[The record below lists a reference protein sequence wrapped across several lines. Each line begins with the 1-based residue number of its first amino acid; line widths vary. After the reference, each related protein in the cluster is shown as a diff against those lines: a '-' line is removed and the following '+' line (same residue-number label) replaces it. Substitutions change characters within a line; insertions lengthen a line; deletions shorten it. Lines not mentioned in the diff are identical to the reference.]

1 MKILLTGSSGMVGQ
15 NIINHK
21 KFKKYTFLIP
31 SSSELNLLEERNVE
45 SFLKS
50 NNPDLIIHA
59 AGFVGGIQSNINS
72 PVDFLLKNS
81 LMGINLINKSKELKI
96 KSFLNLGSSCMYP
109 ANIATKIS
117 ESMLLSGPLEPTN
130 EGYAIS
136 KILSTKLCEF
146 ISKSFPEFNYKTIIP
161 CNLFGKYDKFDPI
174 KSHLIPAAIM
184 KIHNAKIYDKS
195 VEIWGNGDARREF
208 MYAEDFSNLIFYA
221 IENFSEMPHVMNVGM
236 GIDYT
241 INDYYIAIANEIGF
255 NGKFIHDLSK
265 PEGMKR
271 KIVDNFKLSKF
282 GWKPSFSLN
291 EGIKETYSYYLETLN
306 G

>member
-1 MKILLTGSSGMVGQ
+1 
-15 NIINHK
+15 
-21 KFKKYTFLIP
+21 
-31 SSSELNLLEERNVE
+31 
-45 SFLKS
+45 
-50 NNPDLIIHA
+50 
-59 AGFVGGIQSNINS
+59 
-72 PVDFLLKNS
+72 
-81 LMGINLINKSKELKI
+81 
-96 KSFLNLGSSCMYP
+96 
-109 ANIATKIS
+109 
-117 ESMLLSGPLEPTN
+117 MLLSGPLEPTN

-161 CNLFGKYDKFDPI
+161 CNLFGKYDKFDSI

-184 KIHNAKIYDKS
+184 KIHNAKIHNKS
-195 VEIWGNGDARREF
+195 VEIWGSGDARREF

-221 IENFSEMPHVMNVGM
+221 IENFSEMPNVMNVGM

-271 KIVDNFKLSKF
+271 KIVDNYMLSKF